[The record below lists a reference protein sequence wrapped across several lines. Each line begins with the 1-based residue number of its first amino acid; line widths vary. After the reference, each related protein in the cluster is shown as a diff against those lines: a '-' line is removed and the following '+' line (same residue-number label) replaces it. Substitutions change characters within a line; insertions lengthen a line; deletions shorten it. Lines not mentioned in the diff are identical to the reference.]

1 MRLKIHN
8 FAKVKDANIII
19 NGITVIAGENNTG
32 KSTIGKVLYS
42 VFNSLYN
49 IDSKIEE
56 QREKE
61 IRDIINRNTREL
73 YASMYSENRISYIS
87 ISQRFEE
94 FLKEFLKELLQIDKE
109 SLTIEVYKEII
120 LTKSSKYGIKIQKQE
135 LNNLIEATYD
145 NIITRKKNDNYKIA
159 LELIQR
165 FFMQTFC
172 DQAQCLKF
180 SESTAEVSLKIKD
193 RITEIKFKDNK
204 CIEWSNNYNILH
216 EAFFIDDPFVL
227 DDANYMMRFSQGII
241 RRHLLQKIQKV
252 DNDIMGGLFDAVS
265 AKENLQ
271 DIYNI
276 LNQVTK
282 GNILFQNRQWG
293 LSSEQLKENV
303 NFENLSAGL
312 KSFVLIKLLLEKG
325 ILKERDVLIL
335 DEPEIH
341 LHPEWQLFYAEI
353 IVLLQKKFE
362 LSIIVTTHSSHF
374 LEAIEYYSKKHNV
387 EDKCEYYLA
396 SLEEGLATFENVTGS
411 LNKIYKQMVT
421 PSILLDRLKEKLDEE
436 DE

>member
-1 MRLKIHN
+1 
-8 FAKVKDANIII
+8 
-19 NGITVIAGENNTG
+19 
-32 KSTIGKVLYS
+32 
-42 VFNSLYN
+42 
-49 IDSKIEE
+49 
-56 QREKE
+56 
-61 IRDIINRNTREL
+61 
-73 YASMYSENRISYIS
+73 
-87 ISQRFEE
+87 
-94 FLKEFLKELLQIDKE
+94 
-109 SLTIEVYKEII
+109 
-120 LTKSSKYGIKIQKQE
+120 
-135 LNNLIEATYD
+135 
-145 NIITRKKNDNYKIA
+145 
-159 LELIQR
+159 
-165 FFMQTFC
+165 
-172 DQAQCLKF
+172 
-180 SESTAEVSLKIKD
+180 
-193 RITEIKFKDNK
+193 
-204 CIEWSNNYNILH
+204 
-216 EAFFIDDPFVL
+216 
-227 DDANYMMRFSQGII
+227 MMRFSQGII
-241 RRHLLQKIQKV
+241 RRHLVEKIQEV

-282 GNILFQNRQWG
+282 GNILLQNRQWG

-396 SLEEGLATFENVTGS
+396 SLEEGLAIFENVTGS

-421 PSILLDRLKEKLDEE
+421 PSILLDQLKEKLDEE

>member
-1 MRLKIHN
+1 MRLKIHD
-8 FAKVKDANIII
+8 FAKVKDADIII

-32 KSTIGKVLYS
+32 KSTIGKVLYA

-94 FLKEFLKELLQIDKE
+94 FLKEFLKELLRIDKE

-120 LTKSSKYGIKIQKQE
+120 MTKSSKYGIKIKKQE

-172 DQAQCLKF
+172 DQVQCLKF

-204 CIEWSNNYNILH
+204 CIEWSNTYNILH

-227 DDANYMMRFSQGII
+227 DDANCMMRFSQGII
-241 RRHLLQKIQKV
+241 RRHLVEKIQEV

-282 GNILFQNRQWG
+282 GNILLQNRQWG

-341 LHPEWQLFYAEI
+341 VHPEWQLFYAEI

-396 SLEEGLATFENVTGS
+396 SLEEGLAIFENVTGS

-421 PSILLDRLKEKLDEE
+421 PSILLDQLKEKLDEE